1 MINWLIQGDKAVN
14 AAYILSA
21 TRTAVGTFGGSLKPL
36 SAVEMG
42 ALAAKEAI
50 LRAGVEAAQVEETV
64 LGCVLQAG
72 SGQNV
77 ARLAALKAGVPFASP
92 AHTPNQVCGS
102 GLKAVALAAQS
113 IANGD
118 ASLVLGGG
126 TESMSNA
133 AYLLPS
139 ARWGARMGNAQ
150 LVDSMIQD
158 GLWCGHGDTHMGI
171 TAEAIAAR
179 YGISR
184 EAQDA
189 FALASQHKAAA
200 AQAAGK
206 FDREIFTVTIPG
218 KKGDVLFTKD
228 EFIRAD
234 ATAEGLAKL
243 KPAFKKDG
251 SVTAGNA
258 SGLND
263 GAAALVLGDEKA
275 AKAGKPIAR
284 ILGFAQAGVDPAVM
298 GLGPV
303 PAIQKLLAKTG
314 VKLSDIEVFEL
325 NEAFAAQSLGVLH
338 DLPELD
344 PAKVNLRGGAI
355 AIGHPIGASGA
366 RILVTLLHTLQD
378 EGKRY
383 GLAALCVGGGQG
395 VAMLVERL

>member
-1 MINWLIQGDKAVN
+1 M
-14 AAYILSA
+14 
-21 TRTAVGTFGGSLKPL
+21 
-36 SAVEMG
+36 
-42 ALAAKEAI
+42 
-50 LRAGVEAAQVEETV
+50 
-64 LGCVLQAG
+64 
-72 SGQNV
+72 
-77 ARLAALKAGVPFASP
+77 
-92 AHTPNQVCGS
+92 
-102 GLKAVALAAQS
+102 
-113 IANGD
+113 
-118 ASLVLGGG
+118 
-126 TESMSNA
+126 
-133 AYLLPS
+133 
-139 ARWGARMGNAQ
+139 
-150 LVDSMIQD
+150 
-158 GLWCGHGDTHMGI
+158 
-171 TAEAIAAR
+171 
-179 YGISR
+179 
-184 EAQDA
+184 
-189 FALASQHKAAA
+189 
-200 AQAAGK
+200 
-206 FDREIFTVTIPG
+206 TIPG